1 MNYFK
6 KEQLCVFNYLADT
19 VEKLYQT
26 GNSRESA
33 AILQLFEGWVCQPR
47 RRMAYVWLFEGSWR
61 IQWLSTANIEN
72 RTSSP
77 ILT

>member
-6 KEQLCVFNYLADT
+6 KEQLCVFNYLGDT

-33 AILQLFEGWVCQPR
+33 AILQLFEGWVSVNPEGG
-47 RRMAYVWLFEGSWR
+47 WLMFGSLKGR
-61 IQWLSTANIEN
+61 EEFNDSLQLI
-72 RTSSP
+72 
-77 ILT
+77 